1 MLKKTP
7 KSDAVLA
14 ERATT
19 FELWT
24 LIEDRGSPAADPAA
38 GTEKMPVDGRLLR
51 VDVVW
56 QPCVSRTESGS
67 LKPIKL
73 AGRRRD
79 SLRARLVR
87 EERDVDNRA
96 TLLDPC
102 RYGRHPAGR
111 QEQDA
116 PGGRRGADHQ
126 ERHSLGQHVAPG
138 GRPAHHGQ

>member
-7 KSDAVLA
+7 KSDVVLA

-24 LIEDRGSPAADPAA
+24 LIEVRGPPAAGPAA
-38 GTEKMPVDGRLLR
+38 GTEKMPVAGRLLR

-73 AGRRRD
+73 AGRRRGPPYGLG
-79 SLRARLVR
+79 SY
-87 EERDVDNRA
+87 EKSEMWMTER
-96 TLLDPC
+96 P
-102 RYGRHPAGR
+102 
-111 QEQDA
+111 
-116 PGGRRGADHQ
+116 
-126 ERHSLGQHVAPG
+126 S
-138 GRPAHHGQ
+138 